1 MDKTFNDRWMLA
13 GAAMAALLAAG
24 LLATQPAGGGING
37 GGRFYG
43 AIDEFGSIFV
53 NGVEF
58 ELGGATITIDDQP
71 GTEADLRLGQL
82 VTVDGVVNLDGV
94 TGNAVTVNLRNDLR
108 GTVSAVDPTDV
119 SFTLLAQKVRVDST
133 TLYGPTVAPQA
144 LAGIAPGLAY
154 VVSGHRNAL
163 GELVATRIDRAATAT
178 PKIVGRVADL
188 DGDVSR
194 LTIGALTIDYAGA
207 QLEGAPTEGA
217 LVEASGTLQSPTLLV
232 ASRVEVIAGGL
243 VPGEGASIE
252 GYVTAPL
259 SAGRF
264 ALGSQVVSV
273 SAATEIVDGTAADL
287 VANVKVEAE
296 GQVDAAGVL
305 RAGKVTIS
313 WPAARAHGVVTR
325 TPASGGRLEVNGLV
339 VETPPGTAYE
349 DRSELKLRRFSL
361 ADIRVGDTIEP
372 RGIEPV
378 AARTI
383 RADGIQRVRPD
394 GRSTI
399 EGVASGVRAASLVLL
414 DETVTVTPSTAYQD
428 MKGRRLDAATFFA
441 QAAGRE
447 VKARGAWTGT
457 AFVADQLALKN

>member
-1 MDKTFNDRWMLA
+1 MNGRWAMA
-13 GAAMAALLAAG
+13 GAITAALLVAS
-24 LLATQPAGGGING
+24 LLAVRPAGGGING

-71 GTEADLRLGQL
+71 GAESDLRLGQL

-94 TGNAVTVNLRNDLR
+94 TGNAVTVKLRNDLR
-108 GTVSAVDPTDV
+108 GTVSAVDPASV
-119 SFTLLAQKVRVDST
+119 SFTLLEQTVRVDST
-133 TLYGPTVAPQA
+133 TLYGANIAPQA
-144 LAGIAPGLAY
+144 LAGIVPGNAY

-163 GELVATRIDRAATAT
+163 GELVATRIDRAATAA
-178 PKIVGRVADL
+178 PKIVGRVDDV
-188 DGDVSR
+188 DGGALR
-194 LTIGALTIDYAGA
+194 LTIGGLTVDYSGA
-207 QLEGAPTEGA
+207 QLQGTPAEGA
-217 LVEASGTLQSPTLLV
+217 LVEASGALQSPTLLL
-232 ASRVEVIAGGL
+232 ASRVEVLATGL

-252 GYVTAPL
+252 GYVTSPL

-264 ALGSQVVSV
+264 EIGSQVVAV
-273 SAATEIVDGTAADL
+273 GAATEIVDGTMADL
-287 VANVKVEAE
+287 VANAKVEAE

-305 RAGKVTIS
+305 QAEKLTLS

-325 TPASGGRLEVNGLV
+325 TPSIGGWLEVNGLV
-339 VETPPGTAYE
+339 VETPPGTAYD
-349 DRSELKLRRFSL
+349 DRSDARLRRFSL

-372 RGIEPV
+372 RGIEPR

-394 GRSTI
+394 GRASI
-399 EGVASGVRAASLVLL
+399 EGVVSSVRGTSLVLL
-414 DETVTVTPSTAYQD
+414 DETVTVTASTAYQD

-447 VKARGAWTGT
+447 VKARGAWNGAT
-457 AFVADQLALKN
+457 FVADQLALKN